1 MTWQA
6 IAAGAN
12 GLMYYSFGA
21 MRRQFKPD
29 EFAHHWTYV
38 KAVVDEVA
46 KHIPILLSDGLPP
59 NVEGATAAVPV
70 RAWRNKD
77 EVWLLAVNTLRKA
90 QTVTLSVAGLSA
102 KAQKLQ
108 VAFGPA
114 PEITPDGKLSFTF
127 KPLEQTLLRLTGK

>member
-1 MTWQA
+1 MSKYDALWRSIQDSGTKELTLTFDQ
-6 IAAGAN
+6 IEDLAGVP
-12 GLMYYSFGA
+12 LDHSFLRYKKELIEYG
-21 MRRQFKPD
+21 R
-29 EFAHHWTYV
+29 E
-38 KAVVDEVA
+38 VDG
-46 KHIPILLSDGLPP
+46 IS
-59 NVEGATAAVPV
+59 
-70 RAWRNKD
+70 
-77 EVWLLAVNTLRKA
+77 RKA